1 MKTIIGAVALI
12 VAAPVA
18 AQTTPA
24 ADPHAAH
31 KQHAP
36 ADHTKAMDGCK
47 MPCCEKMKQGAPGE
61 KKGCCAEGGKTPAGQ
76 KSKQHHDH

>member
-12 VAAPVA
+12 LAAPAA
-18 AQTTPA
+18 AQTAPA

-36 ADHTKAMDGCK
+36 EQGKKHEMDCCK
-47 MPCCEKMKQGAPGE
+47 MPCCQKMKQGAQGE
-61 KKGCCAEGGKTPAGQ
+61 KKGCC
-76 KSKQHHDH
+76 